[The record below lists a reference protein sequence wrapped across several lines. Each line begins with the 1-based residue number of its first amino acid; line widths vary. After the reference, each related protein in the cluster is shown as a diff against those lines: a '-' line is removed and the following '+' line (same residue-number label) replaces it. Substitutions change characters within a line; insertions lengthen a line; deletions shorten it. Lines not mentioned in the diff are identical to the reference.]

1 MLEGKVRFA
10 RLNCDRYRQA
20 CGKAGVRAYPT
31 LKLYSTKRHRK
42 SLQDGLRLESTTAES
57 IRDEVR
63 MQLPQK
69 IKSKHDEL

>member
-31 LKLYSTKRHRK
+31 LRLYSTKRHRK
-42 SLQDGLRLESTTAES
+42 NLQDGMKLESSTAET
-57 IRDEVR
+57 IRDEVLA
-63 MQLPQK
+63 QLPQK
-69 IKSKHDEL
+69 TKSKRDEL